1 MKLSFRFFLMA
12 YIVVL
17 MASSLGGAFLI
28 FRINDTIWDD
38 RVDRVREAVD
48 NAAVSFMDFTD
59 LYSTELTQTQKSAFL
74 RQIRSN
80 SSEVISDIRFLSPES
95 GEVDTR
101 YIDLPQDKYVER
113 YSVETDE
120 ETGDAFLFITLLHLD
135 TDTGSY
141 YLEICSDFTQI
152 REQSSQFWN
161 IYTIAVLGIAIVSG
175 LALYILTERA
185 TKPLKKLT
193 ETVDDIAGGDYGR
206 KVEIKPSDDE
216 EIRALSRSVNSM
228 SDAIEEKIRTIS
240 DELLKRDTFVS
251 DFTHEMKTPMTAII
265 GYAQML
271 KSYDMNEEERAQA
284 TDAILHESKRLES
297 LSLQL
302 LDLYVYRN
310 EDVEKEL
317 VSLSEIGTQLQTT
330 LQTLEKKY
338 QVVFRCDLAKVTVS
352 ANRVLLL
359 SLFSNLADNAS
370 KASEAGAEIRIG
382 AVPEGNR
389 IKCYVEDHGRGIA
402 KENIEKITEPFF
414 REDKSRSRKMG
425 GAGLGLSLCK
435 EIARLHG
442 TDLLFTSEQGKG
454 TTVSFMLEK
463 GGEES

>member
-28 FRINDTIWDD
+28 FRINDTIWND
-38 RVDRVREAVD
+38 RVERVREAVD
-48 NAAVSFMDFTD
+48 NAADSFMDFTD
-59 LYSTELTQTQKSAFL
+59 LYSAELTQEQKDSFL

-80 SSEVISDIRFLSPES
+80 SSEVISDIRFLSSES
-95 GEVDTR
+95 GEVEKP
-101 YIDLPQDKYVER
+101 YVNLVMNQCVEKYE
-113 YSVETDE
+113 VETDPE
-120 ETGDAFLFITLLHLD
+120 KGDAFLFTTLVHLD
-135 TDTGSY
+135 TDIGSY
-141 YLEICSDFTQI
+141 YLELTSDFTQI
-152 REQSSQFWN
+152 RKQNTQFWN
-161 IYTIAVLGIAIVSG
+161 LYTIAVLGIAIVSG
-175 LALYILTERA
+175 LALYFLTERA
-185 TKPLKKLT
+185 TKPLKRLT
-193 ETVDDIAGGDYGR
+193 ETVDDIAGGEYGR
-206 KVEIKPSDDE
+206 KVEIQPSDDE
-216 EIRALSRSVNSM
+216 EIRALSKSVNSM
-228 SDAIEEKIRTIS
+228 SDAIEEKIQTIS

-271 KSYDMNEEERAQA
+271 KSYDMNEEEKAQA
-284 TDAILHESKRLES
+284 TDAILMESKRLES

-310 EDVEKEL
+310 EDVEKE
-317 VSLSEIGTQLQTT
+317 SLDLDMIESQLQTT

-338 QVVFRCDLAKVTVS
+338 QVVFHCDLPKETVT
-352 ANRVLLL
+352 ANRILLL

-370 KASEAGAEIRIG
+370 KASEPGSEIKIG
-382 AVPEGNR
+382 GIPEGNK

-442 TDLLFTSEQGKG
+442 TELLFESELGKG
-454 TTVSFMLEK
+454 TTVSFTLEK
-463 GGEES
+463 GGEKA